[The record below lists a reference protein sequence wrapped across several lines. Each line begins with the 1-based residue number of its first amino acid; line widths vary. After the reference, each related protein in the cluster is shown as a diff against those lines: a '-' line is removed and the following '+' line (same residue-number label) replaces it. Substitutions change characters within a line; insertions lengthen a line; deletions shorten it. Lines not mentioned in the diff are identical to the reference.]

1 MNCIRVIAAFM
12 IITLIPLL
20 NIADATVPVD
30 VAGFLQIRAGEHSGF
45 MRIVIEGDDSI
56 ISEGKVSQQGK
67 DIIVSFV
74 NKNFEV
80 IKKDLPIRCK
90 ADKDVVMFSLKQA
103 GKLKTYS
110 LKDPSRL
117 VIDLYPKEEEVRKQ
131 AKSETKPE
139 VEKAEKIKTGI
150 TTEVSNK
157 GYADQKDRNAGT
169 KTEKEYD
176 EINFIPEKYKAMWSL
191 LEGGNFYAVLKEL
204 PVYKPD
210 NAESLAAFY
219 YIFAKA
225 NIMAKQYLDAV
236 KHLRLA
242 YIYATADALKE
253 QALFERGDIYIKL
266 GFLYEARADYLIFIR
281 DFPSSRYIEKAHF
294 GLAESLSGIGSFS
307 EAIEHYKQA
316 GKQTEVLFGMANTL
330 QKIDRVEEAK
340 KAYDEALAV
349 DKTYPKSSPETY
361 FLIGENM
368 RMSGDMENAKKQLS
382 LIESGSFKDNAS
394 ISMGLIAMEESNTH
408 EAVRQFKSAALSK
421 DQKVKVQA
429 LFNLSLAYLKEG
441 KFKEATASLE
451 EIRHNHI
458 DSNMYKDTLL
468 VLSKIFK
475 KGGRVKE
482 AVSLLK
488 ELVYG
493 KQPPADAFSTLEEI
507 VLETSEKSAQDD
519 LTLVKLWNEVGQWL
533 VDETREEF
541 LLKVAKRLRHE
552 GKPFIDLC
560 SWLVENG
567 SQHARG
573 KAAADLADY
582 YNGIGNAEMS
592 RDYINI
598 AKDSKEAGDAVLRV
612 EAKVLRMEGNQTA
625 ALKQIMMVKEI
636 EKSDLDLLSNII
648 SDINDPGLK
657 EVQKAIAFY
666 EKILNESDRDTESYI
681 NLADILYA
689 NNDRS
694 KALKYYR
701 IANKKSPDNEWVMYR
716 VGRDTGMPEAEDILS
731 RLQKGDNLFGRLA
744 KSKLTEMALL
754 NKVKEVY

>member
-1 MNCIRVIAAFM
+1 M

-20 NIADATVPVD
+20 NIADSTVPGD
-30 VAGFLQIRAGEHSGF
+30 VADFLQIRAGEHSGF

-67 DIIVSFV
+67 DIIVSFTD
-74 NKNFEV
+74 KNFE
-80 IKKDLPIRCK
+80 IKKKDLPISCK
-90 ADKDVVMFSLKQA
+90 VDKDVVMFSLKQA
-103 GKLKTYS
+103 GRLKTYS
-110 LKDPSRL
+110 LKNPSRL
-117 VIDLYPKEEEVRKQ
+117 VIDLYPKEEEVKKQ

-150 TTEVSNK
+150 TTEVSSK
-157 GYADQKDRNAGT
+157 GYADQKDGNAGT
-169 KTEKEYD
+169 KTEKDYD

-191 LEGGNFYAVLKEL
+191 LEGGNFYAVLKKL
-204 PVYKPD
+204 PAYKPD
-210 NAESLAAFY
+210 NAQSLAAFY

-225 NIMAKQYLDAV
+225 NIMAKQYPDAV

-242 YIYATADALKE
+242 YIYATDNALKE
-253 QALFERGDIYIKL
+253 QALLKRAGSYMELKL
-266 GFLYEARADYLIFIR
+266 IYEARADYLVFIR
-281 DFPSSRYIEKAHF
+281 DFPSSRYIEKAHL
-294 GLAESLSGIGSFS
+294 GLAESLSEIGLLQ
-307 EAIEHYKQA
+307 EAIENYKES
-316 GKQTEVLFGMANTL
+316 GTRPEVLFGMANAL
-330 QKIDRVEEAK
+330 QKLEMVEEAK
-340 KAYDEALAV
+340 KTYDKALLM
-349 DKTYPKSSPETY
+349 DKTYLKSSPETY
-361 FLIGENM
+361 YLIGENM
-368 RMSGDMENAKKQLS
+368 RMSGDMANAKKQLS
-382 LIESGSFKDNAS
+382 LIESGPYKNNAS
-394 ISMGLIAMEESNTH
+394 ISMGLIAMEESNIQ
-408 EAVRQFKSAALSK
+408 EAVRQFKSAALSR

-441 KFKEATASLE
+441 KFKEATSSLE
-451 EIRHNHI
+451 EIRHKHI

-468 VLSKIFK
+468 VLSKIYK

-482 AVSLLK
+482 SVSLLK

-493 KQPPADAFSTLEEI
+493 KQPPADAFGELEEI
-507 VLETSEKSAQDD
+507 VLEASEKSAQDG

-533 VDETREEF
+533 VDDTREEF

-582 YNGIGNAEMS
+582 YIGIGDAGMS

-636 EKSDLDLLSNII
+636 EKSDLDLLGNII

-666 EKILNESDRDTESYI
+666 EKVLNESDRDTENYI

-689 NNDRS
+689 NNDRN

-701 IANKKSPDNEWVMYR
+701 IANKKSPDNEWVMYK
-716 VGRDTGMPEAEDILS
+716 VGRDTDMPESEDILS